1 MRFLEYGNQNN
12 KAIILIHGYSISWKM
27 WLPQIDFFSKDY
39 YVIVPILDGHDLK
52 NSSTFTTVEQAATD
66 IIDYVKGVYGEEIYA
81 LCGASLG
88 ATIGIDILAKNQL
101 KINKAIIDAGP
112 VVPMNK
118 LMLYLSIKIR
128 LRQINSMK
136 KGDKRMHNML
146 NRSFYSKEL
155 VEEILKIGANMT
167 EENCRNIHLSVY
179 NYSLPSSLKT
189 VKTDLAYWYGSKE
202 AWFGKKYAKA
212 ISKTLPKAE
221 IKVFQGLNHGE
232 LCIGDP
238 ELYIKEATAFF
249 QR

>member
-1 MRFLEYGNQNN
+1 MHFLEYGNQNN
-12 KAIILIHGYSISWKM
+12 KAIILIHGYGISWKM

-39 YVIVPILDGHDLK
+39 YVIIPILNGHDLE
-52 NSSTFTTVEQAATD
+52 NSSTFTTVEQAVTD
-66 IIDYVKGVYGEEIYA
+66 IIDYVKRVYGEEIYA

-88 ATIGIDILAKNQL
+88 ATIGIGILAKNQL

-112 VVPMNK
+112 VVPMNQ
-118 LMLYLSIKIR
+118 LMLFLSIKIR
-128 LRQINSMK
+128 LRQINYMK
-136 KGDKRMHNML
+136 RGDKRMHNML
-146 NRSFYSKEL
+146 NRSFYPKEL

-167 EENCRNIHLSVY
+167 EENCRNIHLSVF
-179 NYSLPSSLKT
+179 NYSLPSSIKS

-212 ISKTLPKAE
+212 ISKVLPKAE
-221 IKVFQGLNHGE
+221 IKVFKGLNHGE